1 MKIEFMPCLVTSGM
15 LLAFGCQENVQQ
27 ETVDPPDVQQ
37 AVVEDQSDDSK
48 ASEGGDALAADSV
61 PESASIDLAAVVH
74 GPEVRPFSGEHVVV
88 VEFWATWCGP
98 CLRNMPHLS
107 ALQQQYGS
115 EVQFIGVTDEDEQTV
130 TEFLETEAE
139 DGETWRDSLSYTI
152 AVDRNAQT
160 SINFMQ
166 AAQQQ
171 GIPCAFV
178 INKAGQVAWI
188 GHPAQIESPLVEIVR
203 GTWDIETAQ
212 QQFLGAAEP
221 AVTPNRPAQVVPA
234 LEPGIPAPAI
244 QLASVVH
251 GKPFDGVFADGK
263 VFVVEFW
270 ATWCGPCL
278 ASMPHISKLQQFHGD
293 TVQFVGV
300 TSEDL
305 DTVTKFLGQNA
316 PGGDKWAD
324 MLKYSIALDNAGKTH
339 NSYMDAAGQQGI
351 PCAFIV
357 NQSGDIAWVG
367 HPMEIDEPLEAVVS
381 GTYDVESAA
390 ILFRTKRELRAAVD
404 DGHFNK
410 ALELLDDLSK
420 SQPDSL
426 RYQGM
431 RLQLLSQ
438 LGRWPQYNKVA
449 AAVVSQ
455 LSGPTESSD
464 TSTEGSDDD
473 VERWGLLN
481 AIAWEIAAIQTG
493 DTRDLNLAMVAAMM
507 ASDAT
512 GHSNPA
518 VLDTVARVC
527 YEQGNVPQ
535 AVEWQKKAVQKV
547 QRFEPEEV
555 PMAHQLRETLA
566 YYETKQSGTTS
577 EEDSVAEENLTTTNE

>member
-61 PESASIDLAAVVH
+61 PESASSHGSPSRLLAPGNKAPAIDLAAVVH

-212 QQFLGAAEP
+212 QQFLGAAEL
-221 AVTPNRPAQVVPA
+221 ND
-234 LEPGIPAPAI
+234 
-244 QLASVVH
+244 
-251 GKPFDGVFADGK
+251 PFSF
-263 VFVVEFW
+263 
-270 ATWCGPCL
+270 
-278 ASMPHISKLQQFHGD
+278 
-293 TVQFVGV
+293 
-300 TSEDL
+300 SED
-305 DTVTKFLGQNA
+305 
-316 PGGDKWAD
+316 
-324 MLKYSIALDNAGKTH
+324 
-339 NSYMDAAGQQGI
+339 
-351 PCAFIV
+351 
-357 NQSGDIAWVG
+357 
-367 HPMEIDEPLEAVVS
+367 
-381 GTYDVESAA
+381 
-390 ILFRTKRELRAAVD
+390 
-404 DGHFNK
+404 
-410 ALELLDDLSK
+410 
-420 SQPDSL
+420 
-426 RYQGM
+426 
-431 RLQLLSQ
+431 
-438 LGRWPQYNKVA
+438 
-449 AAVVSQ
+449 
-455 LSGPTESSD
+455 
-464 TSTEGSDDD
+464 
-473 VERWGLLN
+473 
-481 AIAWEIAAIQTG
+481 
-493 DTRDLNLAMVAAMM
+493 
-507 ASDAT
+507 
-512 GHSNPA
+512 
-518 VLDTVARVC
+518 
-527 YEQGNVPQ
+527 
-535 AVEWQKKAVQKV
+535 
-547 QRFEPEEV
+547 
-555 PMAHQLRETLA
+555 
-566 YYETKQSGTTS
+566 
-577 EEDSVAEENLTTTNE
+577 EEDEFVPGDETFPADADESEPVTTE